1 MFLSHVAG
9 LSRNVIHGCTTGQR
23 RHGALPGGSSWAV
36 SGSGHC
42 VQHLAFG
49 LMDLLRL
56 DTDWYGLG
64 SSVLDKKR
72 YENRLNETTQ
82 KVSDLIVESNYWK
95 VN

>member
-49 LMDLLRL
+49 TGGRLFLLGRPL
-56 DTDWYGLG
+56 GAELLGPRVVTDGFP
-64 SSVLDKKR
+64 
-72 YENRLNETTQ
+72 
-82 KVSDLIVESNYWK
+82 
-95 VN
+95 